1 LEYTLFF
8 EKPLMKSTYHPGVHG
23 FAVFVF
29 CWTLLLLV
37 AGALVTSNEAA
48 LAVPDWP
55 TSYGGFTPPMY
66 GGIFYEHSH
75 RLIAGA
81 LGILLLVEAAIIW
94 RYEERRWLRW
104 FALAAVGGVVAQAI
118 LGGQVVIQLL
128 HYWLPVL
135 HACCAQIMFAAILC
149 LAVFTSKWWT
159 EDRPALDDRG
169 GLSIH
174 AIVIT
179 NAVVTFL
186 QVFLGAGFR
195 HKDMPIWPH
204 IVGAFVV
211 LGVMI
216 WTAAVLRR
224 RFDVSRELTFGRSLL
239 HAMVGTQLLLG
250 GAAYWSRLV
259 TQDAPQPMPL
269 MVVLTVVHTAFGAL
283 VFASSILVVLMCYR
297 LVPRRGT
304 AAVLSQQ
311 QSSIE

>member
-1 LEYTLFF
+1 
-8 EKPLMKSTYHPGVHG
+8 MKSTYHPGVHK
-23 FAVFVF
+23 FALFVF
-29 CWTLLLLV
+29 CWTILLLV
-37 AGALVTSNEAA
+37 AGALVTSNDAA

-55 TSYGGFTPPMY
+55 TSYGTFTPPMY

-75 RLIAGA
+75 RLVAGA
-81 LGILLLVEAAIIW
+81 LGILLIIEAIVIW

-135 HACCAQIMFAAILC
+135 HACFAQIMFGAILS

-159 EDRPALDDRG
+159 EQRPMLEDRG
-169 GLSIH
+169 GMSVH
-174 AIVIT
+174 AIVIV
-179 NAVVTFL
+179 NALVTFL

-195 HKDMPIWPH
+195 HQDMPIWPH
-204 IVGAFVV
+204 LAGALVV

-216 WTAAVLRR
+216 WAAAMLRR
-224 RFDVSRELTFGRSLL
+224 RFDSSGALRFCRILL
-239 HAMVGTQLLLG
+239 HSMVGTQVLLG
-250 GAAYWSRLV
+250 GAAYWSRWV
-259 TQDAPQPMPL
+259 TQDAPQPMPV
-269 MVVLTVVHTAFGAL
+269 MVVLTVVHTVFGAL

-304 AAVLSQQ
+304 VTVPSRSQTAT
-311 QSSIE
+311 E

>member
-1 LEYTLFF
+1 
-8 EKPLMKSTYHPGVHG
+8 MKTAYHPGVHRY
-23 FAVFVF
+23 AVFVF
-29 CWTLLLLV
+29 CWTILLLV
-37 AGALVTSNEAA
+37 AGALVTSNDAA

-55 TSYGGFTPPMY
+55 TSYGTFTPPMY

-81 LGILLLVEAAIIW
+81 LGILLIIEAVVIW

-135 HACCAQIMFAAILC
+135 HACFAQIMFAAILS

-159 EDRPALDDRG
+159 QDQPALDDRG

-174 AIVIT
+174 AIVII

-195 HKDMPIWPH
+195 HQDMPIWPH
-204 IVGAFVV
+204 VVGAFAV

-224 RFDVSRELTFGRSLL
+224 RFDSSRELTFGRTLL
-239 HAMVGTQLLLG
+239 HSMVGTQILLG

-259 TQDAPQPMPL
+259 TQDAPQPMPV
-269 MVVLTVVHTAFGAL
+269 MVVLTVVHTVFGAL
-283 VFASSILVVLMCYR
+283 VFATAILVVLMCYR

-304 AAVLSQQ
+304 VAVASPTQTA
-311 QSSIE
+311 IE